1 MRLPRLKMRRW
12 VVALWLAVL
21 VGIFAVWLIRPGPT
35 RVWLGLDGLG
45 EESPLS
51 VLHGWVADRH
61 KPLTPIGCLSL
72 FPAVDL
78 ALAGSLVTAIVIQLV
93 VMAAPSE
100 IGQGGFWLM
109 QPAGALRFPRVV
121 FRVRSGLLLI
131 AILGL
136 ALGWEIVAWRNWQAG
151 NRYREQAKRF
161 ATSERR
167 TRWSIQR
174 HEEILS
180 SLMADK
186 WPFLGDTTTPAAQAA
201 EKAYQRDRIQRHLV
215 FLYADA
221 NRAAQLTR
229 QYEAAADNPSMLVPA
244 DPPPPKVPMEP
255 SDWLAWKDYDRAL
268 AGFDE
273 LVRQYPDYADAHQR
287 RAFILAACPD
297 AKLRNGTEA
306 IASATRACELTTWR
320 DPIAV
325 STLAAAF
332 AEVGDFP
339 AAIRHEQNA
348 QSLLATGGRHL
359 PPGEWQAD
367 RMTAYKASKPYR
379 APK

>member
-1 MRLPRLKMRRW
+1 LGRR
-12 VVALWLAVL
+12 AR
-21 VGIFAVWLIRPGPT
+21 FPCCT
-35 RVWLGLDGLG
+35 DGL
-45 EESPLS
+45 P
-51 VLHGWVADRH
+51 
-61 KPLTPIGCLSL
+61 T
-72 FPAVDL
+72 
-78 ALAGSLVTAIVIQLV
+78 V
-93 VMAAPSE
+93 V
-100 IGQGGFWLM
+100 
-109 QPAGALRFPRVV
+109 
-121 FRVRSGLLLI
+121 
-131 AILGL
+131 
-136 ALGWEIVAWRNWQAG
+136 
-151 NRYREQAKRF
+151 
-161 ATSERR
+161 
-167 TRWSIQR
+167 
-174 HEEILS
+174 
-180 SLMADK
+180 
-186 WPFLGDTTTPAAQAA
+186 
-201 EKAYQRDRIQRHLV
+201 
-215 FLYADA
+215 YADA

-273 LVRQYPDYADAHQR
+273 LVRRYPDYADAHQR

-348 QSLLATGGRHL
+348 QSLLATGGRYL
-359 PPGEWQAD
+359 PPGEWQGD